1 MARISERLTT
11 LKVARAR
18 KPGLHADGDGL
29 YLQIASANSRSW
41 VLRYTCNGRTRE
53 MGLGS
58 LKAVGLAAARAKASQ
73 CRAQLADGIDPIA
86 ARDAERARLA
96 IENARTITFD
106 QCAEAFIR
114 THASTWRNP
123 KHHSQWKNTLATYV
137 SPVFGSLPVQAVD
150 VGLVMKVL
158 EPIWT
163 AKPDTASR
171 IRGRIESVLN
181 WAKARG
187 YRRGGDCSVRDHHGA
202 AR

>member
-1 MARISERLTT
+1 
-11 LKVARAR
+11 
-18 KPGLHADGDGL
+18 
-29 YLQIASANSRSW
+29 
-41 VLRYTCNGRTRE
+41 

-163 AKPDTASR
+163 AKPDTAARFWLRHRWLMRQLNLRSR
-171 IRGRIESVLN
+171 QRHPPPYPRAPDWLSR
-181 WAKARG
+181 K
-187 YRRGGDCSVRDHHGA
+187 
-202 AR
+202 

>member
-1 MARISERLTT
+1 
-11 LKVARAR
+11 VR

-29 YLQIASANSRSW
+29 YLQIANSNSRSW
-41 VLRYTCNGRTRE
+41 IFRYALNGRTRE

-58 LKAVGLAAARAKASQ
+58 LKAVSLAAARAKASQ

-123 KHHSQWKNTLATYV
+123 KHHARWKNTLVTYV

-163 AKPDTASR
+163 GLKHQKEKRSMEHFAGLNVSFNETNICIVDET
-171 IRGRIESVLN
+171 GRI
-181 WAKARG
+181 
-187 YRRGGDCSVRDHHGA
+187 VRCG
-202 AR
+202 RPR